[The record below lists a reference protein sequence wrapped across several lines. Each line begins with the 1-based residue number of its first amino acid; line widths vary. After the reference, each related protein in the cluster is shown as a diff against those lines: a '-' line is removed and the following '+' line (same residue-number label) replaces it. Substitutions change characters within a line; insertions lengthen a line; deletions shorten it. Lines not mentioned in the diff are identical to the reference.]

1 MQWLYKSMLEIYP
14 PQTTQGAIRRL
25 FQPYGYITSVHL
37 MADNAGRPCGFAF
50 VTMDTYGAGKAI
62 TALHKE
68 EVNGQQSTYGWF
80 RLSGCSRG
88 SCALGEPFLSGPSFC

>member
-1 MQWLYKSMLEIYP
+1 MAIQVYVGNLS

-62 TALHKE
+62 TALHKK
-68 EVNGQQSTYGWF
+68 EVGG
-80 RLSGCSRG
+80 
-88 SCALGEPFLSGPSFC
+88 